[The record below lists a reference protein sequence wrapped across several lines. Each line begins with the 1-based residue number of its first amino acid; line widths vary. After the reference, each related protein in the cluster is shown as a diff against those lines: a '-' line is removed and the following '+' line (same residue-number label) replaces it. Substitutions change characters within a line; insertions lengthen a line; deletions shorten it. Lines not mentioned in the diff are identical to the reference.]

1 LGPGAASRGQYGRAT
16 GKQGDTHH
24 RPTIARSA
32 CGVLL
37 GGYLGDWLTVRFRS
51 RRLALRA
58 MGRGGLALA
67 GLCVGA
73 SVFADDP
80 RPAALLCAVGFFFA
94 DIQLA
99 AWWATVG
106 DIGGR
111 HLGAVFGF
119 GNMIGLTGGL
129 ISQVSLGIFVDI
141 MKSLGYSGRAQWDP
155 AFYLFGGLLLLGAT
169 CWLFNDPERPVVCDD
184 ATSA

>member
-1 LGPGAASRGQYGRAT
+1 
-16 GKQGDTHH
+16 
-24 RPTIARSA
+24 
-32 CGVLL
+32 
-37 GGYLGDWLTVRFRS
+37 
-51 RRLALRA
+51 
-58 MGRGGLALA
+58 
-67 GLCVGA
+67 
-73 SVFADDP
+73 
-80 RPAALLCAVGFFFA
+80 LCAVAFFFA

-119 GNMIGLTGGL
+119 GNMIGLAGGL
-129 ISQVSLGIFVDI
+129 VSQVSLGIFVDV

-155 AFYLFGGLLLLGAT
+155 AFYLFGGLLLLGAV
-169 CWLFNDPERPVVCDD
+169 CWLFIDAERPLIVDD